1 MWFHQVPDARVL
13 VRTKQG
19 VFMQRDVFR
28 GPHNRLFFQHGSGFV
43 RIGAGDATSAPT
55 LSVVALDLPFTP
67 ERDDLRSPLYSSSNS
82 QPYNVE
88 VVK

>member
-1 MWFHQVPDARVL
+1 MWMHHVPDARVL

-19 VFMQRDVFR
+19 VFAQRDVYR
-28 GPHNRLFFQHGSGFV
+28 GPHNRLFFQQGTGFV
-43 RIGAGDATSAPT
+43 RIGAGDATSAPAM
-55 LSVVALDLPFTP
+55 SVVALDLPFTP
-67 ERDDLRSPLYSSSNS
+67 ERDEFKSPLYSSSNA